1 MPQVMA
7 AYASRPVAA
16 VARAGEV
23 FLIRPRAAAR
33 SAEIFIYGDIGES
46 WYGESVTAAQFVR
59 ELAALDVDQLTVRL
73 NSFGGSVPDGLAI
86 YNAIRR
92 HPAQVTVC
100 IDGVAASIASLI
112 AMAGDTVE
120 MADNALLMVH
130 APWGSTT
137 GNSTALRDYADL
149 LDTWAQAMAV
159 SYASKTGKSTDDC
172 LALLC
177 DGVDHWYSASEA
189 QAFGFIDQTM
199 AALPAPIAA
208 AADWQQRFPPP
219 HSLNLT
225 ASRPQAATAAPAT
238 EPATPS
244 TPVAPTAAEAAAIR
258 ADTLRQEQ
266 LRRRAIQTNFAHFQ
280 SQEGVAGL
288 QARCEADPECSPQ
301 AAAQQ
306 LLAHLAQGAAP
317 VAGGRVQTVADETDQ
332 WRAAASESL
341 LARAGLRS
349 ADGRPIRADG
359 ANPCRGLSLL
369 DLARASLQRAG
380 HRVEGLDKM
389 ALVAAAFTQSSS
401 DFPVLLENTLHKA
414 LQNSYATA
422 GDTWSRFCRRGT
434 VSDFREHKRY
444 RLGSLGNLAPLTEL
458 GEFASQAIPDG
469 ERSRIAADTKG
480 YLVSLSRQMV
490 INDDLEAFVG
500 LAAMMG
506 RSARRT
512 LETDV
517 YALLQSNPVLDDGQP
532 LFSAA
537 HGNLASAAAPS
548 VAAFEAARVLMAQQ
562 MDVSKHDYLDL
573 RPAIWLGPIGL
584 GGEARVINGAEY
596 DPDSANK
603 LQRPNKVRGLFA
615 DLVDTP
621 RLTSAWYAFADPNEA
636 PVLEVAFLDGND
648 TPYLEL
654 ENGFSIDGARY
665 KVRLDYG
672 VAAIDYRGATMTPT
686 A

>member
-1 MPQVMA
+1 MSA
-7 AYASRPVAA
+7 ALSP
-16 VARAGEV
+16 
-23 FLIRPRAAAR
+23 FSIRPRAQARAA
-33 SAEIFIYGDIGES
+33 EVFIYGDIGES

-59 ELAALDVDQLTVRL
+59 ELAALEVDQLSVRI
-73 NSFGGSVPDGLAI
+73 NSFGGSVADGLAI

-92 HPAQVTVC
+92 HPAQVTVS

-130 APWGSTT
+130 APWGYAG
-137 GNSTALRDYADL
+137 GNSVALREFADQ

-159 SYASKTGKSTDDC
+159 SYAGKTGQPAADC
-172 LALLC
+172 LALLT
-177 DGVDHWYSASEA
+177 DGADHWYTAAESL
-189 QAFGFIDQTM
+189 AFGFIDQTTQ
-199 AALPAPIAA
+199 ALPIQAA
-208 AADWQQRFPPP
+208 AGWQQRFPPP
-219 HSLNLT
+219 AGL
-225 ASRPQAATAAPAT
+225 
-238 EPATPS
+238 TPS
-244 TPVAPTAAEAAAIR
+244 TALPRPQPAQARPLPETSMPQPTPPDAAAIR
-258 ADTLRQEQ
+258 ADALRADQQ
-266 LRRRAIQTNFAHFQ
+266 RRQQIQTNFAHFQ

-306 LLAHLAQGAAP
+306 LLAYLAQGAAP
-317 VAGGRVQTVADETDQ
+317 VAGGRVQTVADEADQ

-349 ADGRPIRADG
+349 VDGRPIRADG

-458 GEFASQAIPDG
+458 GEFANRAIPDG

-532 LFSAA
+532 LFSVA
-537 HGNLASAAAPS
+537 HANLASAAAPS

-573 RPAIWLGPIGL
+573 RPSIWLGPIGL

-621 RLTSAWYAFADPNEA
+621 RLTSAWYSFADPNEA